1 MEKLQKKKWLFLVI
15 SAVFLVLWVVLG
27 ISSRSRGPEA
37 VVQKF
42 YKAYVKQNVN
52 KIVNFYP
59 PERRDEIKEEL
70 KADFST
76 EGIYADAISELTSDY
91 KLVVGDVTYGKGEE
105 KDTAV
110 VNCAII
116 QKGIFAGADFN
127 TLQLIKVV
135 NKWYIDE

>member
-15 SAVFLVLWVVLG
+15 AAVFLVLWVVLG

-42 YKAYVKQNVN
+42 YKAYVKQDVN
-52 KIVNFYP
+52 KIVKCYP

-70 KADFST
+70 KTDFS
-76 EGIYADAISELTSDY
+76 EMYMGAVSELTSGY
-91 KLVVGDVTYGKGEE
+91 ELVVGDVTYGKGEK
-105 KDTAV
+105 KDTAEV
-110 VNCAII
+110 KCAII
-116 QKGIFAGADFN
+116 QNGIFAGADFN
-127 TLQLIKVV
+127 TLQLIKVG